1 MKTSQKLAL
10 DFVNH
15 IFELRWEEKITEF
28 DWLDIFFV
36 SDNPYWTLCYW
47 DYFFS
52 MDDVYE
58 CMFRKY
64 SPNVMLAYYDYNT
77 YYVEHK
83 DYYLSLTAFV
93 GMYDGRPLD
102 KFYEE
107 YRTYRDKINERNK
120 KWLHYHIESPFK

>member
-1 MKTSQKLAL
+1 
-10 DFVNH
+10 
-15 IFELRWEEKITEF
+15 
-28 DWLDIFFV
+28 
-36 SDNPYWTLCYW
+36 
-47 DYFFS
+47 

-107 YRTYRDKINERNK
+107 YRTYRDKITETNK
-120 KWLHYHIESPFK
+120 D